1 MQNFEEFLQ
10 QIKIFILEPELLSP
24 ELQFWLFVFKIIFL
38 VFGFFFLG
46 FTIWALI
53 FTSWLKRAILQDLK
67 EFLTFKPF
75 EAQIFLP
82 KWKKIKER
90 IASGIEA
97 ELKLAILE
105 ADSLLDQ
112 FLKRQGYKGE
122 TLEEKLELLTED
134 ILSNI
139 NEVKEAIKVKRAIIE
154 DPSYRLSFQEAKK
167 TLSIYERALKDLQA
181 I

>member
-1 MQNFEEFLQ
+1 MTTFEDFLRE
-10 QIKIFILEPELLSP
+10 IKIFILEPQKLNP
-24 ELQFWLFVFKIIFL
+24 EIQFWLFVFKIVFL
-38 VFGFFFLG
+38 FFGFFFLG
-46 FTIWALI
+46 YIIWALI
-53 FTSWLKRAILQDLK
+53 FTSWLRRAFLEDLK

-90 IASGIEA
+90 LSTGIEA

-112 FLKRQGYKGE
+112 FLKRQGFKGE
-122 TLEEKLELLTED
+122 TLEEKLELLTKD

-139 NEVKEAIKVKRAIIE
+139 DEVKEAVKVKKAIVE
-154 DPSYRLSFQEAKK
+154 DPSYKLSLEEAKK
-167 TLSIYERALKDLQA
+167 ILSIYEKALKDLQA